1 MQNSSSFRKAGG
13 EKNGFRKAGGKG
25 RAEEGRFSFLKANR
39 PGKGINGARNFYGS
53 GSSAWN
59 KGEDF
64 LLFFFLRERF
74 RRKKRCGGTKGI
86 TKKPQT
92 GQEGR
97 KQQEKMG
104 ICQGRL
110 NWEQLEKDKAQLVHT
125 GNLLLP

>member
-1 MQNSSSFRKAGG
+1 MGQVVQLGTK
-13 EKNGFRKAGGKG
+13 GKI
-25 RAEEGRFSFLKANR
+25 FCC
-39 PGKGINGARNFYGS
+39 
-53 GSSAWN
+53 
-59 KGEDF
+59 
-64 LLFFFLRERF
+64 FFFLRERF
-74 RRKKRCGGTKGI
+74 RRKKRCGGTKGR